1 MKNPK
6 MLRKRSR
13 KTKMIKKKKRRK
25 MRSSSKRSKMK
36 KMAKKRQM
44 ILRKTMIRRKKKKK
58 IKRMISQMTR
68 RPKKRRMI
76 KRLRKKMTK
85 RMKRRPKKRRMIRK
99 LRKRMKRRLRKRR
112 MIKRLKKKMI
122 RRLRKRKMM
131 KRKNLLLSKK
141 FQLQNHSFRL
151 KQKPKIVNQQLMFL
165 KNNWISNSTTFQEI
179 LIRSITKKPCKSM
192 VSSKNKV
199 LTPRLQSTHGNST
212 TRHSPSQEL
221 EDMKLSKSTWTYL
234 STSKI
239 ILTRTSLTSSHLKT
253 S

>member
-1 MKNPK
+1 
-6 MLRKRSR
+6 
-13 KTKMIKKKKRRK
+13 MIKKKKRRK
-25 MRSSSKRSKMK
+25 MRSSSKRLKMK
-36 KMAKKRQM
+36 KMAKRRQM
-44 ILRKTMIRRKKKKK
+44 ILKKTMIRRMKRKK

-85 RMKRRPKKRRMIRK
+85 RMKRRLRKRMT
-99 LRKRMKRRLRKRR
+99 KRMKRRLRKRR

-122 RRLRKRKMM
+122 RRLRKRKMTR
-131 KRKNLLLSKK
+131 RKNLLLRKK

-239 ILTRTSLTSSHLKT
+239 ILIRTSLTSSHLKT